1 MIHVRIEVCVCVLGM
16 CVVYTWKTMCVYGV
30 WIGMHMWYGVQHT
43 WDSYVLVCIYI
54 YIMFGGIKGVCENCV
69 YMHL

>member
-1 MIHVRIEVCVCVLGM
+1 MIHVCIEVCVCVLGM

-43 WDSYVLVCIYI
+43 WDSYVLVYIYI
-54 YIMFGGIKGVCENCV
+54 YIMFGGVKGVCENCV